1 MHSFLRPPSVLFV
14 SSTTTDSP
22 TNKLPSNKN
31 KDRQQFARQASSRRR
46 DESCAQ
52 VPAKTMPPKDE
63 VPTAWTLALFELLC
77 HLQRNQPY
85 LDLE

>member
-1 MHSFLRPPSVLFV
+1 MHSFLRPSVFFG
-14 SSTTTDSP
+14 STTTDSP
-22 TNKLPSNKN
+22 TNCLLSKPKIGSSLYI
-31 KDRQQFARQASSRRR
+31 SRRR

-52 VPAKTMPPKDE
+52 VPTKTMPPKDE